1 MNPERGKL
9 IPVSGN
15 NNTPDMNNAVDVQFN
30 PTTLKVS
37 LSNTLKEN
45 QRNGNSRSTQYVD
58 KSSSSLTVELIFDT
72 TYIEAAPS
80 QGDANQGQ
88 GNAPASSSSANRIE
102 QGSDVRDQT
111 KKIAERFL
119 KPIGSGSRMQAPKRC
134 LFQWGSFEFVG
145 LVESYEE
152 TLDFFSKEGRP
163 LRATV
168 SLKLKEDRYQFRQ
181 RTSGVAAATQDTP
194 TLSSTGNTDNNNAG
208 NGDNNPDSNGAP
220 RPDQNTAP
228 VPGASDNQPGNWRDT
243 AMYNGVENPRLPSAS
258 TLAVPNVSASS
269 AVGAKAGFGM
279 GASVGAGVSISS
291 SVSVSSSATPAYRF
305 GASAS
310 LGTKVEGAF
319 SAGASTA
326 LNAGNLANGSVQ
338 LRSSTTGNRAQLKLT
353 TPAVKFDGGVG
364 FD

>member
-1 MNPERGKL
+1 MMNPERGKL

-15 NNTPDMNNAVDVQFN
+15 NNSPDMNNAVDVQFN

-45 QRNGNSRSTQYVD
+45 QRNGNSRSSQFVD

-72 TYIEAAPS
+72 TYIEAAPTEQAQS
-80 QGDANQGQ
+80 GSGNTANNT
-88 GNAPASSSSANRIE
+88 GNSNNASNNAIQ

-111 KKIAERFL
+111 KKIAERFI
-119 KPIGSGSRMQAPKRC
+119 KPIGSGSRLRAPKRC

-181 RTSGVAAATQDTP
+181 RTSGVAAAQQDTP
-194 TLSSTGNTDNNNAG
+194 SLSSTGNANSNDDNH
-208 NGDNNPDSNGAP
+208 NPDGNGAP
-220 RPDQNTAP
+220 RPDQNATP

-243 AMYNGVENPRLPSAS
+243 ALYNGVENPRLPSAS
-258 TLAVPNVSASS
+258 VLAVPKVSAS
-269 AVGAKAGFGM
+269 
-279 GASVGAGVSISS
+279 ASVGVAGGISGGIS
-291 SVSVSSSATPAYRF
+291 GSVKTSFSASPAFKF

-310 LGTKVEGAF
+310 LGTKVDGAF
-319 SAGASTA
+319 NASNALNLNGQASASTRTSA
-326 LNAGNLANGSVQ
+326 KAS
-338 LRSSTTGNRAQLKLT
+338 LKT
-353 TPAVKFDGGVG
+353 SIKIDAGVG

>member
-72 TYIEAAPS
+72 TYIEAPPT
-80 QGDANQGQ
+80 QPQGQ
-88 GNAPASSSSANRIE
+88 QGPNPPASGSRNRIE

-119 KPIGSGSRMQAPKRC
+119 KPVGSGSRMQAPKRC

-181 RTSGVAAATQDTP
+181 RTQGVAAASQATP
-194 TLSSTGNTDNNNAG
+194 TLSPTGNTNNNNRN
-208 NGDNNPDSNGAP
+208 NGANNPDSNGAP
-220 RPDQNTAP
+220 RPDQQTAP
-228 VPGASDNQPGNWRDT
+228 VPGSSNNQPGNWRDT
-243 AMYNGVENPRLPSAS
+243 ALYNGVENPRLPTAS
-258 TLAVPNVSASS
+258 TLAIPNVSA
-269 AVGAKAGFGM
+269 
-279 GASVGAGVSISS
+279 GASIGLNASTTFSVNANVGVSVTS
-291 SVSVSSSATPAYRF
+291 SVTPAFRF

-319 SAGASTA
+319 NADGSST
-326 LNAGNLANGSVQ
+326 LSAGNLASGAVQ
-338 LRSSTTGNRAQLKLT
+338 LRTNSSTNNTGSSRASLTLRGPGIQL
-353 TPAVKFDGGVG
+353 DSGVG

>member
-72 TYIEAAPS
+72 TYIEAPPTEQAQSDQTQSNQAAPNNS
-80 QGDANQGQ
+80 SAN
-88 GNAPASSSSANRIE
+88 ANRIE

-119 KPIGSGSRMQAPKRC
+119 KPVGSGSRMQAPKRC

-181 RTSGVAAATQDTP
+181 RTSGVAAATQHIP
-194 TLSSTGNTDNNNAG
+194 SLSSTGGTDQNNSN
-208 NGDNNPDSNGAP
+208 NGSNNPDSNGAP
-220 RPDQNTAP
+220 RPDQNTSP

-243 AMYNGVENPRLPSAS
+243 AMYNGIENPRLPSAS
-258 TLAVPNVSASS
+258 ALAVPSVSASA
-269 AVGAKAGFGM
+269 AVGAKGGFSMNG
-279 GASVGAGVSISS
+279 S
-291 SVSVSSSATPAYRF
+291 F

-319 SAGASTA
+319 SAGASSS

-338 LRSSTTGNRAQLKLT
+338 LRSSSTNNRAQLKIKG
-353 TPAVKFDGGVG
+353 PAIKLDGGVG

>member
-80 QGDANQGQ
+80 N
-88 GNAPASSSSANRIE
+88 NANRIE

-119 KPIGSGSRMQAPKRC
+119 KPVGSGSRMQAPKRC

-279 GASVGAGVSISS
+279 SAGISASVGASVSISS

-353 TPAVKFDGGVG
+353 TPAIKFDGGVG